1 MRAQSR
7 QAMVTPKEPVS
18 LKSQYLNAQSGQD
31 RGTLS
36 GSTWGPRSD
45 SRHATSSLAA
55 IVGAVSAT
63 GSAPARI
70 GKKDGGDRR
79 LVILGA
85 RVEQTLRFG
94 ASKEQRE
101 SRWGL

>member
-7 QAMVTPKEPVS
+7 QAMVTPNEPVS

-55 IVGAVSAT
+55 IVGTASAT
-63 GSAPARI
+63 GLAPVMI
-70 GKKDGGDRR
+70 GKEVGGVCS
-79 LVILGA
+79 LVARGA
-85 RVEQTLRFG
+85 GVQIK
-94 ASKEQRE
+94 SQV
-101 SRWGL
+101 WC